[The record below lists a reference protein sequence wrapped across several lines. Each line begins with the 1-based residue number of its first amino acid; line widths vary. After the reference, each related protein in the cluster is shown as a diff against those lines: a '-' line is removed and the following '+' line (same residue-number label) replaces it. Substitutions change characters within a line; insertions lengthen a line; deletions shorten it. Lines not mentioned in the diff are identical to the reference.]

1 MCEIGVAAGPR
12 FPGRYVE
19 GFPTGDF
26 HKVGLQK
33 PVDPVVGA
41 QITPTYRAE
50 IIPVTHIEG

>member
-1 MCEIGVAAGPR
+1 MCEIGVAAGPGR
-12 FPGRYVE
+12 FVE
-19 GFPTGDF
+19 GFFTGDF

-33 PVDPVVGA
+33 AVDPVVGA